1 MVLCQICGNSIEA
14 SALRCPYCLSEQEKE
29 KDSLPTKP
37 RFSQKTV
44 NLEQGLPTVEQA
56 LRRLKAELESAA
68 QEQIRILTLIHGY
81 GSTGKGGAIRLE
93 CRKTLSFLASN
104 GTIHSFY
111 PGEEFNRRQG
121 HIKHLLGRFPD
132 LNQHPHLNR
141 NNKGITLVQLF

>member
-1 MVLCQICGNSIEA
+1 MVPCQICGNLIEV

-29 KDSLPTKP
+29 EGFPSARP

-56 LRRLKAELESAA
+56 LSRLKAELESAA
-68 QEQIRILTLIHGY
+68 HEQIRILTLIHGY
-81 GSTGKGGAIRLE
+81 GSTGKGGAIRVE
-93 CRKTLSFLASN
+93 CRKTLNYLVSTGAV
-104 GTIHSFY
+104 HSIY
-111 PGEEFNRRQG
+111 LGEMFNRRNG
-121 HIKHLLGRFPD
+121 EIKHLLSRFPD